1 MVDNTSSVA
10 GSAGDHASDTLSV
23 AVLGTGIMGAAMARN
38 LARAGLDVRVWN
50 RTRAK
55 AEPLAADG
63 AHVTDTPAEAV
74 DGADV
79 VLTMLLDGDAVL
91 DAVRQAAPAL
101 AAGALW
107 LQTSTVGAE
116 RLAGLARFADEHG
129 LRFVD
134 APVLGTKAPAEKGE
148 LTILAAGPNDVRD
161 RAAQVF
167 DVIGRTT
174 RWVGEDGASGSASRL
189 KLVINSWVLT
199 VINGTGET
207 LALARGLGVDPQDF
221 LDAIAGGSLDLPY
234 LRMKSELIRSGNYPA
249 SFTVSAARK
258 DTRLILEAARD
269 AGVRMDLGEAAAE
282 RFRRAEAQGH
292 GEEDGAAAYF
302 ASFSG

>member
-1 MVDNTSSVA
+1 MADNNSSN
-10 GSAGDHASDTLSV
+10 TLSV

-50 RTRAK
+50 RTRAR

-63 AHVTDTPAEAV
+63 ARVTDTPAEAV

-91 DAVRQAAPAL
+91 DALRQAAPAL
-101 AAGALW
+101 PAGAVW
-107 LQTSTVGAE
+107 LQMSTVGAE
-116 RLAGLARFADEHG
+116 GLAPLARFADEHA

-148 LTILAAGPNDVRD
+148 LTVLAAGPEDVRE
-161 RAAQVF
+161 RAGQVF
-167 DVIGRTT
+167 DIVGSVT
-174 RWVGEDGASGSASRL
+174 RWVGEDGASGAASRL
-189 KLVINSWVLT
+189 KLVVNSWVLT
-199 VINGTGET
+199 IINGTGEA
-207 LALARGLGVDPQDF
+207 LALAKGLGVDPRDF
-221 LDAIAGGSLDLPY
+221 LAAIAGGSLDMPY
-234 LRMKSELIRSGNYPA
+234 LRMKSELILSEDYPA

-258 DTRLILEAARD
+258 DARLITEAARG
-269 AGVRMDLGEAAAE
+269 AGVRLDLVPAAAE

-292 GEEDGAAAYF
+292 GEEDGTAAYF
-302 ASFSG
+302 ASFEG